1 MIGGVI
7 LTHGPMGPAIIKAAE
22 SILGNIDSIFEL
34 STTNLS
40 LNDIS
45 DKLNKKITSENWDGG
60 TIIMV
65 SLKGGSCWNAAVT
78 TARQL
83 PNVEVVSGVNLAMFI
98 SFLTKRN
105 QIGLSD
111 VAEKIKL
118 DGIRGI
124 DRYEVS

>member
-1 MIGGVI
+1 MIGGII
-7 LTHGPMGPAIIKAAE
+7 LTHGPMGPAIIKAAAT
-22 SILGNIDSIFEL
+22 ILGDIDSIYEL

-40 LNDIS
+40 LNDIC
-45 DKLNKKITSENWDGG
+45 DRLIKTIKSENWNDG

-78 TARQL
+78 TANQL
-83 PNVEVVSGVNLAMFI
+83 PDIEVVSGVNLAMFI

-105 QIGLSD
+105 QLDLGEL
-111 VAEKIKL
+111 AEKIKL

-124 DRYEVS
+124 DRYEE

>member
-22 SILGNIDSIFEL
+22 TILGSIDSIFEL

-40 LNDIS
+40 LTDICDRLKS
-45 DKLNKKITSENWDGG
+45 KIASENCDDG

-78 TARQL
+78 ISRQL
-83 PNVEVVSGVNLAMFI
+83 PNIEVVSGVNLPMFI
-98 SFLTKRN
+98 SFVTKRN
-105 QIGLSD
+105 QVGLREL
-111 VAEKIKL
+111 AEKIKF

-124 DRYEVS
+124 DHYEG